1 MDGKIT
7 AINRLKIFEKNESY
21 SKSENQILA
30 KIMWKHATEL
40 NILKLSRTFGSL
52 ASSSSPSNSD
62 IESLAREGTLS
73 RTTLLSL
80 PPVNRS

>member
-40 NILKLSRTFGSL
+40 NIKVIPHLWFSSL
-52 ASSSSPSNSD
+52 FL
-62 IESLAREGTLS
+62 LALQ
-73 RTTLLSL
+73 L
-80 PPVNRS
+80 